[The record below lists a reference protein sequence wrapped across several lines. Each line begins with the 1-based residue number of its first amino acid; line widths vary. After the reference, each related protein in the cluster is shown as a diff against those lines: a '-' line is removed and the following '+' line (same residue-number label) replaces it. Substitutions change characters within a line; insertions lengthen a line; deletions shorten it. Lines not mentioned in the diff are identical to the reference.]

1 MEKVPVNTI
10 NRLIKYRTLL
20 NKLMYEGREYINSH
34 HIAEMVDTSAAMVR
48 RDLMYIGANG
58 NPNSGYRI
66 TDLENRLAYF
76 IDPPDGHKV
85 AIVGVGN
92 LGTSLLQYLYWRCN
106 NISSLIAFDND
117 PKKIGT
123 EIDGV
128 RVLDIQRMANFI
140 TMFNISIAVLTLSS
154 EHAQRVTDK
163 LISYGVEGIINYTS
177 ARLEVPDGII
187 LENRDIVMSIERIS
201 LLSRQ
206 NGLD

>member
-1 MEKVPVNTI
+1 
-10 NRLIKYRTLL
+10 
-20 NKLMYEGREYINSH
+20 
-34 HIAEMVDTSAAMVR
+34 
-48 RDLMYIGANG
+48 G